1 MLTCGYCRIEGHKSK
16 ECETRREEEKS
27 ERINYRKSQQ
37 MKTKTVWQERTT
49 FTTKSKNSTNENTSQ
64 SDDATTDMSSLSN
77 IVKTLKKT
85 EKK

>member
-37 MKTKTVWQERTT
+37 MKTKTVWQERAK
-49 FTTKSKNSTNENTSQ
+49 FMTKSKDSTNENTSH
-64 SDDATTDMSSLSN
+64 SDETAPDMSSLSN
-77 IVKTLKKT
+77 TVKTLENIIK
-85 EKK
+85 